1 MPAGDAGPDRSR
13 LLGREEVKRDRVP
26 RRGRGP
32 HDETVVRAPPAGRAL
47 RDDGEG
53 LEPRFEKP
61 HRTIVP
67 GMGRHSCA
75 WDGRMLAPPP
85 DGFGPRLSSPAPAP
99 KFLYKAI
106 MEGSR
111 TRCIVRLAH
120 MRRFLLLV
128 LGGALALAAAPATQ
142 GSSETALRTAG
153 TVGVSLRDGI
163 GSAAISR
170 RGSLLARVGR
180 GRIWI
185 TDLPGG
191 TKPSVSC
198 DRAGTRVNSNTVLYR
213 GYGVSCRVF
222 GGPWRV
228 RMRGRNIDAD
238 GVVRGYLTLNREGA
252 KGWYSIDN
260 SPYRLWPLER
270 TRFSLLD

>member
-1 MPAGDAGPDRSR
+1 MPARDTGPDRSR
-13 LLGREEVKRDRVP
+13 LLGREELERNRIS

-32 HDETVVRAPPAGRAL
+32 QDVTAVRALPAWRAR
-47 RDDGEG
+47 RDDREG
-53 LEPRFEKP
+53 LEPRFQKP
-61 HRTIVP
+61 DRTIVP
-67 GMGRHSCA
+67 GVGRHSWA

-85 DGFGPRLSSPAPAP
+85 DGFGPRRSSPAPAP
-99 KFLYKAI
+99 DFLYKAI
-106 MEGSR
+106 IEASR

-142 GSSETALRTAG
+142 GSSETALRTPGAA
-153 TVGVSLRDGI
+153 GVSLRDGI
-163 GSAAISR
+163 GSAAISD

-198 DRAGTRVNSNTVLYR
+198 DRGGTRVSSSTVLYR

-238 GVVRGYLTLNREGA
+238 GVVRGYLTLDREGA
-252 KGWYSIDN
+252 KGWYSIEN
-260 SPYRLWPLER
+260 SPYRLWPLVP
-270 TRFSLLD
+270 TRFTLLD